1 MPRNTSGPS
10 QALFA
15 LAAALPL
22 LASASPDTARTTSDA
37 PPAAIA
43 DEITVVG
50 TRTERTIDEVDATV
64 SVIDRE
70 DIERRLFR
78 DVQDLV
84 RYEPG
89 VSVGGT
95 GSRFGLDGF
104 TIRGIGGNR
113 VLTLV
118 DGIRIPE
125 EFSFGP
131 FQSARRDFVDV
142 DTIERVEIARGP
154 VSTLYGSDALG
165 GVVAVTTRA
174 PNDYVSAGDPLH
186 VDVKTGW
193 SSEDD
198 SFIGALNAALGNER
212 VAGLV
217 TWTRR
222 SGNETETNGSVGG
235 FGEARSQADPQD
247 ILTETLG
254 GKLSFRLAER
264 HNLVLAAER
273 FDSDV
278 DTTLLSDYGTITRGV
293 VTNTRGADDVR
304 ERTRY
309 SLSWRYQ
316 GGEGLVQDATVTLY
330 RQQSETEQFTFETQ
344 TSRGAPRER
353 ERISVFD
360 QQIEG
365 LFAQGT
371 SLFEVGFTEHS
382 LTYGID
388 VYRTDNRNLRSGG
401 TTDPTTG
408 APIPEF
414 MPLPTRDF
422 PITQVKNRAFFLQD
436 EIVLADGRLRITPG
450 LRYDDFSADV
460 SADALFLEGNPGV
473 AAPSDYDDDAL
484 TLKLGGLYQLTDEVA
499 IWARYSEGFRAPPYD
514 DVNVGFSNFLGGY
527 KSIPAPNLESET
539 SEGFEIGLRTEGT
552 WGRAQL
558 AAFRTDYD
566 DFIEASVPAPA
577 FAASGGI
584 DPADGLLTFQS
595 VNREGV
601 TIEGIEARGQ
611 LALGALDPRLSS
623 FFLEGAAAWAE
634 GEGDGGRPVN
644 TVDPLNTVLGLR
656 YAPPQGR
663 YEAELVWTW
672 ADDKDQGDIDP
683 TIPRIASD
691 SFHVV
696 DLLAH
701 LRVTERVRLD
711 VGVFNLFDETYLRWA
726 DTAGIG
732 TDAPDR
738 FTRPGRNFSA
748 TLRASL

>member
-1 MPRNTSGPS
+1 MPRNTPS
-10 QALFA
+10 HPPALLA
-15 LAAALPL
+15 LATAALPL
-22 LASASPDTARTTSDA
+22 FASASPDPDTTPDST
-37 PPAAIA
+37 PRLIT

-50 TRTERTIDEVDATV
+50 TRTERTVDEVDATI
-64 SVIDRE
+64 SIIDRE
-70 DIERRLFR
+70 EIERRLFR

-95 GSRFGLDGF
+95 GNRFGLDGF

-174 PNDYVSAGDPLH
+174 PNDYVAADDPVHL
-186 VDVKTGW
+186 DVKTGY

-198 SFIGALNAALGNER
+198 SIIGALNAAIGNDR
-212 VAGLV
+212 VAGLLSY
-217 TWTRR
+217 TRR
-222 SGNETETNGSVGG
+222 EGSETETNGGVGP
-235 FGEARSQADPQD
+235 ARSEADPQD
-247 ILTETLG
+247 ILTETIG
-254 GKLSFRLAER
+254 GKFSFRVAER
-264 HNLVLAAER
+264 HNLVLAVEL
-273 FDSDV
+273 FDSEV
-278 DTTLLSDYGTITRGV
+278 ETNLLSDYGTLSRGTRV
-293 VTNTRGADDVR
+293 NTRDADDVR
-304 ERTRY
+304 ERLRY
-309 SLSWRYQ
+309 SASWRYQ
-316 GGEGLVQDATVTLY
+316 GGEGLVQNATVTLY
-330 RQQSETEQFTFETQ
+330 RQRSETEQFTLESR
-344 TSRGAPRER
+344 TSRGVDQLRER
-353 ERISVFD
+353 TSVFE
-360 QQIEG
+360 QEIEG
-365 LFAQGT
+365 LFAQAT
-371 SLFEVGFTEHS
+371 SLFDVGFTEHS

-388 VYRTDNRNLRSGG
+388 FYRTDNQNLRAGG
-401 TTDPTTG
+401 TMDAATG

-414 MPLPTRDF
+414 SPLPTRDF
-422 PITQVKNRAFFLQD
+422 PITQVENRAFFLQD
-436 EIVLADGRLRITPG
+436 EIVLAGGRLRITPG
-450 LRYDDFSADV
+450 LRHDSFSADV
-460 SADALFLEGNPGV
+460 SADRLYLEGNPGV
-473 AAPSDYDDDAL
+473 VPPVDYADDAL
-484 TLKLGGLYQLTDEVA
+484 TLKLGGLYQLTEGVA
-499 IWARYSEGFRAPPYD
+499 VWARYSEGFRAPPYD
-514 DVNVGFSNFLGGY
+514 DVNVGFSNFIGGY
-527 KSIPAPNLESET
+527 KSIPNPQLEAET
-539 SEGFEIGLRTEGT
+539 SAGFEVGLRTDGT

-558 AAFRTDYD
+558 AVFQTDYD
-566 DFIEASVPAPA
+566 NFIESNVPAPA

-584 DPADGLLTFQS
+584 DPADGLLTFQA

-634 GEGDGGRPVN
+634 GAGDGGRPVN
-644 TVDPLNTVLGLR
+644 AVDPLNTVLGLR

-672 ADDKDQGDIDP
+672 ADNKDENDIDP
-683 TIPRIASD
+683 TIPRIATE
-691 SFHVV
+691 SFHVI

-701 LRVTERVRLD
+701 VRVTQRVRLD
-711 VGVFNLFDETYLRWA
+711 VGVFNLLDERYIRWA